1 MKSVARHSIPVFLFW
16 LLFFAAIRPM
26 FALWQPVLSAL
37 PLPEILQSMA
47 HGLYMDFSMAGYF
60 SIMPIFILAFRP
72 WLKDSL
78 LFGILKYYH
87 CFLVPLVALLAC
99 TDLEIYHSWG
109 HRLDSAILPYLAFPK
124 EALASAMSSPLL
136 LLCSIWILLSAL
148 GIYSWLRL
156 SSWMRK
162 NLAGSKISSLPV
174 LVLSAA
180 CIIPIRGGFQLAPM
194 NQSSVYF
201 SSKRILNQAAENPI
215 WVFCQSLL
223 EGNNEALQKIY
234 VVHSMEEANKFR
246 DSLFEDHG
254 KNKQLLLPGKH
265 NVVLIVWES
274 LSAKVAGCTNGIDP
288 STPNL
293 DKMARK
299 GLNFTNIYANGDRS
313 DKGLVSILSAT
324 PAFGKISLMSHP
336 NITAKLPFLNR
347 RFQDQGY
354 KSAYLYGGELEFA
367 NMKSYLL
374 NAGFDKL
381 IGKEDFPPETYNSK
395 WGAHDEV
402 VFDRQLKEADKETQP
417 FFHMLFTLSSHEPFE
432 VPGEKTPAGLPT
444 DSLFCRAHRYTDRC
458 LGNWVK
464 SASKKPWWKNTLVI
478 VVADHGHTLPGN
490 SGDSDPEKYRIPMVW
505 FGPALGEHRCKVEKL
520 GNQTD
525 LFTSLC
531 WQMGDSSSLP
541 PLSKNLLS
549 NESKDFAMYAY
560 RNGCSLLTPKEQI
573 HHGDEMKPDRASLLR
588 QFAYSYLFGQA
599 EKNQAQK

>member
-1 MKSVARHSIPVFLFW
+1 
-16 LLFFAAIRPM
+16 
-26 FALWQPVLSAL
+26 
-37 PLPEILQSMA
+37 MA

-60 SIMPIFILAFRP
+60 SILPIFILAFRP
-72 WLKDSL
+72 WLKESW
-78 LFGILKYYH
+78 LFGFLNYYH
-87 CFLVPLVALLAC
+87 FFLVPLVALLAC
-99 TDLEIYHSWG
+99 TDLEIYHIWG

-136 LLCSIWILLSAL
+136 LLCSIWILLSAM
-148 GIYSWLRL
+148 GIFLWLRL
-156 SSWMRK
+156 SSWIRK
-162 NLAGSKISSLPV
+162 NPSGNKLSSLPIV
-174 LVLSAA
+174 VLSAA
-180 CIIPIRGGFQLAPM
+180 CIIPIRGGFQLAPI

-215 WVFCQSLL
+215 WVFCQSIL
-223 EGNNEALQKIY
+223 EDSRRDLAKLYCSSDPEKAR
-234 VVHSMEEANKFR
+234 AFC
-246 DSLFEDHG
+246 DSLFRDDG
-254 KNKQLLLPGKH
+254 KTVKVLQSEKPNI
-265 NVVLIVWES
+265 VLIIWES
-274 LSAKVAGCTNGIDP
+274 LSAKVVGCTGGIIP

-293 DKMARK
+293 DKLAKSGM
-299 GLNFTNIYANGDRS
+299 LFTGMYANGDRS

-336 NITAKLPFLNR
+336 NITANLPFLNR
-347 RFQDQGY
+347 RFQENGY
-354 KSAYLYGGELEFA
+354 KSSYLYGGELEFA

-432 VPGEKTPAGLPT
+432 VPGEKTPLGLSR

-505 FGPALGEHRCKVEKL
+505 FGPALNQSGIVSKV

-525 LFTSLC
+525 LFSTLC
-531 WQMGDSSSLP
+531 RQLGDTMALP
-541 PLSKNLLS
+541 AFSKNMFS
-549 NESKDFAMYAY
+549 DGSKNFAYFAF
-560 RNGCSLLTPKEQI
+560 REGSGLILKDSLNLVYDHQ
-573 HHGDEMKPDRASLLR
+573 PDAGRAASLR
-588 QFAYSYLFGQA
+588 QVYFQHF
-599 EKNQAQK
+599 KP